1 MNTPLHVLHLED
13 NLKDAALIEAFLE
26 TEGISC
32 DINCVSRRNDFCAGL
47 TRPDLDII
55 LSDFT
60 MPGFDGLSALDIARK
75 QRPEVPF
82 IFLSG
87 TIGELL
93 AVEAMKEGATDYV
106 VKDHM
111 LRLPVAIRRA
121 IRERDE
127 ARQRI
132 AMAEEL
138 RKSEERFK
146 LAARATQDMVW
157 DWDLKSNLVWRSEN
171 YETMFGGSGGPQVDN
186 WFKRIHVEDRD
197 RMLAG
202 VRAAIQSQ
210 VDTWT
215 DEYRVNRADGTVAN
229 VLDRG
234 HIIRD
239 GAGQAVRI
247 IGATM
252 DITKRKQAE
261 ERIREQAALL
271 DRAQEAISLND
282 MKQQILYW
290 NKGAERVYG
299 WTAAEAVGKN
309 ANELLF
315 QGDPAGPQE
324 ALGSLLRHDEWEGE
338 LHQVTKTGRKMII
351 ESRWTLLRGQQGDPK
366 SILVINA
373 DITERKRLEAEYLRT
388 QRVETIGALAGGI
401 AHDLNNALGPV
412 LLGIQMLRNE
422 PLSSE
427 ATRMLE
433 VMDKSALRS
442 SEMVRQVLSF
452 SRGLGGQLTEIN
464 VKGLVEEMA
473 RLAEKTFPHEI
484 EILTA
489 LPDGLARVRGNA
501 TQLHQVL
508 LNLCVNARD
517 AMPEGGK
524 LAIEAANATLNRA
537 ELPAGRGLNPGA
549 YVILKISD
557 TGHGIPPEIQDRIF
571 EPFFS
576 TKELDR
582 GTGLGLS
589 TVVGIVKTHGGFL
602 DVASEAGKG
611 TTFRVALPALTTA
624 DAKGKTAAE
633 AKAEQSEKAA
643 D

>member
-1 MNTPLHVLHLED
+1 MNTTLHVLHLED

-47 TRPDLDII
+47 VRPNLDII

-60 MPGFDGLSALDIARK
+60 MPGFDGLSALEIARK

-111 LRLPVAIRRA
+111 MRLPVAIRRA
-121 IRERDE
+121 MRERDE
-127 ARQRI
+127 ARHRI
-132 AMAEEL
+132 VMAEEL

-157 DWDLKSNLVWRSEN
+157 DWDLKTNLVWRSEN
-171 YETMFGGSGGPQVDN
+171 YETLFGGSSDEPQVDH
-186 WFKRIHVEDRD
+186 WLKRIHAEDRD

-202 VRAAIQSQ
+202 VRAVIESQ

-215 DEYRVNRADGTVAN
+215 DEYRVHRADGTVAN

-234 HIIRD
+234 CIIRD
-239 GAGQAVRI
+239 STGQAIRI

-252 DITKRKQAE
+252 D
-261 ERIREQAALL
+261 
-271 DRAQEAISLND
+271 
-282 MKQQILYW
+282 M
-290 NKGAERVYG
+290 
-299 WTAAEAVGKN
+299 
-309 ANELLF
+309 
-315 QGDPAGPQE
+315 
-324 ALGSLLRHDEWEGE
+324 
-338 LHQVTKTGRKMII
+338 
-351 ESRWTLLRGQQGDPK
+351 
-366 SILVINA
+366 
-373 DITERKRLEAEYLRT
+373 TERKRIEAEYLRT

-412 LLGIQMLRNE
+412 LMGIQMLRNE

-427 ATRMLE
+427 AARMLE
-433 VMDKSALRS
+433 IMNKSALRS
-442 SEMVRQVLSF
+442 AEMVGQVLSF
-452 SRGLGGQLTEIN
+452 SRGVGGQLTEIN
-464 VKGLVEEMA
+464 VKSLAEEMV
-473 RLAEKTFPHEI
+473 RMAEKTFPRAI
-484 EILTA
+484 EISTA
-489 LPDGLARVRGNA
+489 LPEGLARVRGNA

-524 LAIEAANATLNRA
+524 LTIEAENATVDRA
-537 ELPAGRGLNPGA
+537 ELPAGRGLNPGT
-549 YVILKISD
+549 YVVLKISD
-557 TGHGIPPEIQDRIF
+557 TGHGIPREILDRISSR
-571 EPFFS
+571 FS
-576 TKELDR
+576 RRKN
-582 GTGLGLS
+582 
-589 TVVGIVKTHGGFL
+589 
-602 DVASEAGKG
+602 
-611 TTFRVALPALTTA
+611 
-624 DAKGKTAAE
+624 
-633 AKAEQSEKAA
+633 
-643 D
+643 